1 MVEILGVVKLSP
13 VPKLAP
19 PLDAAYQLT
28 VPSLDFAVKITVPV
42 SHREADIYDV
52 IDIGAKIL
60 MLLVTLAAAQPPVEG
75 IA

>member
-42 SHREADIYDV
+42 SHREADI
-52 IDIGAKIL
+52 
-60 MLLVTLAAAQPPVEG
+60 
-75 IA
+75 